1 MMKNIN
7 EIPGKNPFKVP
18 EDYFEEVNRKI
29 LSDTSGSDNELQKT
43 RFFVRFRTQFTIA
56 ASIAGFIILSYT
68 AVSLL
73 KPGQKNIQVSE
84 IVNTGSTE
92 SFINDIDLIT
102 LEENAASLDLYEEG
116 PAISNSEIIDYLLL
130 ENIEI
135 SDIYEQL

>member
-1 MMKNIN
+1 MMMKIN

-73 KPGQKNIQVSE
+73 KSRQKYIQVSE